1 MINVKNILTNI
12 KIESKLWIK
21 GRIKEEREKKMSES
35 NTKIEKIKKSSKA
48 AYVVTNISKVFLI
61 VCSILTILAGMLV
74 IGLGGILNA
83 SLGRAIEDGAMQES
97 GLASLE
103 SIFERDL
110 GRRLMEEGNYA
121 LAIGIYVIIF
131 GITMLL
137 LALVLHFV
145 SRIFKDFMESYSPFR
160 PGILK
165 NMKITLALIV
175 FYTAQSGLGMALV
188 VAMASW
194 CVMNIFEYGCELQR
208 QSDETL

>member
-35 NTKIEKIKKSSKA
+35 NTKIEKIRKSSKA

-131 GITMLL
+131 GITVIL

-145 SRIFKDFMESYSPFR
+145 SRIFRDFMESYSPFR

>member
-1 MINVKNILTNI
+1 
-12 KIESKLWIK
+12 
-21 GRIKEEREKKMSES
+21 MSES

-48 AYVVTNISKVFLI
+48 AYVVTNILKVFLM
-61 VCSILTILAGMLV
+61 VCSILAILSGMLV
-74 IGLGGILNA
+74 IGLGDILNR
-83 SLGRAIEDGAMQES
+83 SLGRVFAEGVMKE
-97 GLASLE
+97 GELAAFE

-121 LAIGIYVIIF
+121 LAIGIYVIIL
-131 GITMLL
+131 GITVIL

-145 SRIFKDFMESYSPFR
+145 SRIFKDFMENYSPFR

-165 NMKITLALIV
+165 NMKITLVLIV
-175 FYTAQSGLGMALV
+175 VYTAQSGLGMALV

-194 CVMNIFEYGCELQR
+194 CVINIFEYGCELQR

>member
-1 MINVKNILTNI
+1 
-12 KIESKLWIK
+12 
-21 GRIKEEREKKMSES
+21 MSES
-35 NTKIEKIKKSSKA
+35 NTKIEKIRKSSKA

-61 VCSILTILAGMLV
+61 VCSILAILAGMLV

-83 SLGRAIEDGAMQES
+83 SLGRAIGDGAMQES
-97 GLASLE
+97 ELASLE

-194 CVMNIFEYGCELQR
+194 CVMSIFEYGCELQR

>member
-1 MINVKNILTNI
+1 M
-12 KIESKLWIK
+12 
-21 GRIKEEREKKMSES
+21 GES

-48 AYVVTNISKVFLI
+48 AYVVTNIAKVFLM
-61 VCSILTILAGMLV
+61 VCSMLTILAGMLV
-74 IGLGGILNA
+74 IGLGGVLNQ
-83 SLGRAIEDGAMQES
+83 SLGREFEDGVIKE
-97 GLASLE
+97 GELAVFE

-110 GRRLMEEGNYA
+110 GRRLIEEGNYA

-131 GITMLL
+131 GITVIL

-145 SRIFKDFMESYSPFR
+145 SRIFRDFMESYSPFR

-165 NMKITLALIV
+165 NLKITLVLIV
-175 FYTAQSGLGMALV
+175 IYTAQSGLGIALV

-194 CVMNIFEYGCELQR
+194 CVINIFEYGCELQK

>member
-1 MINVKNILTNI
+1 
-12 KIESKLWIK
+12 
-21 GRIKEEREKKMSES
+21 MSES
-35 NTKIEKIKKSSKA
+35 NTKIEKIRKSSKA

-83 SLGRAIEDGAMQES
+83 SLGRAIGDGAMQES
-97 GLASLE
+97 ELASLE

-145 SRIFKDFMESYSPFR
+145 SRIFNDFMESYSPFR

-175 FYTAQSGLGMALV
+175 FYTAQSSLGMALV

>member
-35 NTKIEKIKKSSKA
+35 NTKIEKIRKSSKA